1 MQKRKMS
8 IIISRFS
15 FVFFIDMSIYIMYN
29 SCEKNS
35 ARLKR
40 KARCKSERNSH
51 CRNSRNAL
59 FSSTVKTL
67 SGIRRA
73 AAERPGYYNYSGSIL
88 PRYYYRALVLRLPF
102 RLRYRQ
108 NRRKRDFFAPF
119 SKKINAKGA

>member
-8 IIISRFS
+8 IATKRFAFIF
-15 FVFFIDMSIYIMYN
+15 FVDTLNYIMYN
-29 SCEKNS
+29 LSEKNS
-35 ARLKR
+35 ARSKR

-73 AAERPGYYNYSGSIL
+73 AAERPASNDCGLIL
-88 PRYYYRALVLRLPF
+88 PH
-102 RLRYRQ
+102 
-108 NRRKRDFFAPF
+108 
-119 SKKINAKGA
+119 